1 MASKRTK
8 EQCITWLKSVAADKN
23 SLDGIN
29 AELCLNLID
38 EQKNRLDKLGMQFHQ
53 LQTERDKL
61 RDQIYREDIFD
72 PARQKEME
80 DLGIEFSEF

>member
-61 RDQIYREDIFD
+61 RDQMHLEDIFD
-72 PARQKEME
+72 PARRKEME